1 LGVKEILEFIKI
13 EHTLFSLPFVFIGA
27 AFADEATFLQL
38 FWILIAAIGARGLA
52 MALNRIIDKDVDA
65 SNPRTA
71 QRHLASGT
79 MSMNTALTLSA
90 FFLAMLILGAWR
102 LNIVAL
108 QLAWIPVFAFLIYP
122 FLKRKTWACHLWL
135 GGCLGLAP
143 VGAWLGIVGS
153 DLGWSAITELY
164 WLPEVLFLSIGVM
177 LWITAFDFGYSI
189 MDIES
194 DLANGIHS
202 FSSRF
207 GVETTIRA
215 AVLLTVSWMII
226 LIIAHG
232 GWFWTAACIIMAV
245 MNIIVFTSKKEDM
258 KAFQTRLFRTSVSTG
273 WVLLLGLILEMQI

>member
-27 AFADEATFLQL
+27 AFADGATPLQL

-52 MALNRIIDKDVDA
+52 MALNRIIDKEVDA
-65 SNPRTA
+65 ANPRTA

-79 MSMNTALTLSA
+79 MPMKTALTLSA
-90 FFLAMLILGAWR
+90 IFLAMLIFGAWK

-108 QLAWIPVFAFLIYP
+108 QLAWIPVLAFFIYP

-135 GGCLGLAP
+135 GVCLGLAP
-143 VGAWLGIVGS
+143 AGAWLGIVGS
-153 DLGWSAITELY
+153 EFGLGAITEWH
-164 WLPEVLFLSIGVM
+164 WLPEVLFLSFGVM

-207 GVETTIRA
+207 GIETTVRA

-226 LIIAHG
+226 LIIAQD
-232 GWFWTAACIIMAV
+232 GWFWVASCIIMAV
-245 MNIIVFTSKKEDM
+245 MNIFAFTSKKDDM

-273 WVLLLGLILEMQI
+273 WVLLLGLVLEMQI